1 MDDCHWAWATEQRGL
16 VNIDRPHCTNRGKPR
31 VEGISGNGGTRRFR
45 DKWPVLMVRASG
57 AKRVTVNLDLERADA
72 KRRFYGKGKL
82 ADAHQLR
89 EANSVA
95 EKAPVDSDCVRVFRP
110 NNSLFE
116 VAANSLAGLPSSF
129 SAFSLMAAVQRRRI
143 ALCGSDPRPNVG
155 PPEAGGDRGLSSPA
169 RRPTNREAPLSLAKC
184 LRGKA

>member
-1 MDDCHWAWATEQRGL
+1 
-16 VNIDRPHCTNRGKPR
+16 
-31 VEGISGNGGTRRFR
+31 
-45 DKWPVLMVRASG
+45 MVRASG

-116 VAANSLAGLPSSF
+116 VAANSPCWVAQQLLGLF
-129 SAFSLMAAVQRRRI
+129 LD
-143 ALCGSDPRPNVG
+143 G
-155 PPEAGGDRGLSSPA
+155 
-169 RRPTNREAPLSLAKC
+169 RRPTQEDRLV
-184 LRGKA
+184 R